1 MITNIQIYGK
11 ILLGGGVMKKY
22 FYCYS
27 MNLKKFLMDNG
38 LRYEW
43 VDTNP
48 KSNKLYYK
56 FERTE
61 ELNNLLTQWSK
72 GK

>member
-1 MITNIQIYGK
+1 
-11 ILLGGGVMKKY
+11 MKKY

-56 FERTE
+56 SERTE

>member
-1 MITNIQIYGK
+1 MFTNIQIYGK

-61 ELNNLLTQWSK
+61 ELTNLLTQWSK

>member
-1 MITNIQIYGK
+1 
-11 ILLGGGVMKKY
+11 MKNY
-22 FYCYS
+22 HYCYS

-38 LRYEW
+38 LRSEW

-48 KSNKLYYK
+48 KSNILCYK

>member
-1 MITNIQIYGK
+1 
-11 ILLGGGVMKKY
+11 MKKY

-48 KSNKLYYK
+48 KYNKLYYK

-61 ELNNLLTQWSK
+61 ELNYLLTQWSK